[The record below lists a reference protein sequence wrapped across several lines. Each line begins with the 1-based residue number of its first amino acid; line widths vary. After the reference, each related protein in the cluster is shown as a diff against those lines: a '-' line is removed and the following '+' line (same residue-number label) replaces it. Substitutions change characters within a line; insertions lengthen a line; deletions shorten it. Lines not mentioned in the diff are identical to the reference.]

1 MNCTVRTFKENGPYF
16 PPTVMRYQANK
27 LSDVLSHCRLAME
40 DREDIIGVF
49 EADGTCKGIWQLVV
63 EGHVDSA
70 GDSIIDHEAYEL
82 LRPSTR
88 SQWIW
93 QYLQEQLA

>member
-70 GDSIIDHEAYEL
+70 GDSIVVHEAYEL